1 MEKDPVFPLQDLS
14 WTGGNS
20 ATHEASSWGCV
31 RSLAWC
37 CREDAAA
44 LIRGLWRMLRLNRWK
59 VLCLLLGGAGLI
71 LHMFPYDLEWLAF
84 IRQDAPT
91 AEGAQLRAAAQSLSY
106 WGDFAG
112 FNTIIFVTLGCFAFV
127 RRSPFFRRMTMA
139 AVLGTLLTGGLAN
152 VLRVSTGRA
161 RPASH
166 LVPGFHGPS
175 LSAKKH
181 SFPSAH
187 TATAFGMS
195 VPVALAFPP
204 AGVPMLLV
212 SSGVAW
218 SRMQNNCHHPSD
230 VVTSILLS
238 ALFGVPLGLMVR
250 RSRSGSRRSA

>member
-44 LIRGLWRMLRLNRWK
+44 LIRGLWRTLRLNRWK

-112 FNTIIFVTLGCFAFV
+112 FNTIIFVMLGCFAFV

-195 VPVALAFPP
+195 VPVAMAFPP

-238 ALFGVPLGLMVR
+238 TLFGVPLGLMVR